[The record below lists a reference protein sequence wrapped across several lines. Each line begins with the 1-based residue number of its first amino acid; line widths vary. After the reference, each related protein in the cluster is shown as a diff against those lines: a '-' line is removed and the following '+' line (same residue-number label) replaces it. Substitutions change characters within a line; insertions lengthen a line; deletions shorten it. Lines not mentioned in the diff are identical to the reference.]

1 MSSAC
6 VGLSLGHQN
15 WHSMLTLDIQ
25 ADGKAQVCR
34 LAWEHVCLLP
44 ATLPHPE
51 LSDII
56 WKLTRAAREVFPL
69 VPLL

>member
-1 MSSAC
+1 MSATC

-44 ATLPHPE
+44 ATLPYLV
-51 LSDII
+51 LSGVI
-56 WKLTRAAREVFPL
+56 WKLARAALEVFPL

>member
-1 MSSAC
+1 MSSTC

-34 LAWEHVCLLP
+34 LANVCLLP
-44 ATLPHPE
+44 ASLPHPV
-51 LSDII
+51 LSDVI